1 MLKQAKKHF
10 RLEFCCRCQG
20 NKGGLFREL
29 IISCDPEH
37 RPYIRARRRK
47 NGIEYAGNYADYRD
61 GWYHKQYDTK
71 SWKSRCRKRHQ
82 WEKHFHTAY
91 EIENANLLNKEHAA
105 EKIYRIVQEHSG
117 WIKID
122 IRDNPEW
129 RDGIAWLGEKKKIE
143 CREDWKYPWS
153 YPVRNIRAL
162 QQPTS
167 SEDDFL
173 DTFNQKKY
181 SQMARG
187 WHCFPRQ
194 SPEWKEVDAFLDVKT
209 TKEYRSSDLRLHH
222 TGKQKNSSR
231 MIVIDFY
238 VDLLQHIEKFNR
250 KPKRKMIYAWAYH
263 PHRPTRRRSH
273 YRQKNTSLSNEPL
286 KATPLLD
293 FHTSLPRSIRRN
305 WRYQQWENVMEFA
318 DAKVEKNYLALLN
331 AALRLKLKIMYTPHA
346 PENNPYA
353 QLLWNLSKITA
364 LRDPASVALGKYH
377 NADTQFAA
385 WVNQCFFDY
394 PLPDWAYRVMQ
405 TKTEEADR
413 KALISWGC
421 GQSSRSIFG
430 LSKQENGIFH
440 EIHFAV
446 PSVRFALAYSAA
458 MTRHCTR
465 QLALAFAEALHGR
478 DNAIYPYYLQR
489 VRSLAEWFAV
499 QKIDDLSQVGNLM
512 DYFYRENYFLHDFDL
527 KGRTLKSMLREMT
540 LWHRELNL
548 QEQGTGAWKT
558 HNLSH
563 VLEKDEVIFEEL
575 DNAKK
580 LQYEGRRQHNCA
592 ASYLKKCME
601 SRCAIVA
608 MNELNS
614 GLRVTLEINIS
625 DKKIVQAKGKCNAK
639 PTSQDLKYIRRYAR
653 DKQLAIACAA

>member
-10 RLEFCCRCQG
+10 RLEFCR
-20 NKGGLFREL
+20 NRKKGGLHREL
-29 IISCDPEH
+29 ALACEE
-37 RPYIRARRRK
+37 RFLKYIRTGRGKRA
-47 NGIEYAGNYADYRD
+47 IMYAGNYDDSREIN
-61 GWYHKQYDTK
+61 YHYQYDKK

-91 EIENANLLNKEHAA
+91 EIGNANLVNKERTA
-105 EKIYRIVQEHSG
+105 EEIYRIVQGHFE
-117 WIKID
+117 WLKID
-122 IRDNPEW
+122 IRNNPEW
-129 RDGIAWLGEKKKIE
+129 EAGIDWLIEKKKIE
-143 CREDWKYPWS
+143 CLENWNAPWKYP
-153 YPVRNIRAL
+153 VRTIRDTLLLTKAKKMKFDSKPNL
-162 QQPTS
+162 
-167 SEDDFL
+167 DDMKI
-173 DTFNQKKY
+173 T
-181 SQMARG
+181 
-187 WHCFPRQ
+187 
-194 SPEWKEVDAFLDVKT
+194 KEV
-209 TKEYRSSDLRLHH
+209 
-222 TGKQKNSSR
+222 N
-231 MIVIDFY
+231 
-238 VDLLQHIEKFNR
+238 
-250 KPKRKMIYAWAYH
+250 P
-263 PHRPTRRRSH
+263 P
-273 YRQKNTSLSNEPL
+273 
-286 KATPLLD
+286 KATALLN
-293 FHTSLPRSIRRN
+293 FFSSLPRSIRRN

-405 TKTEEADR
+405 TKPEEADR
-413 KALISWGC
+413 EALISWGC
-421 GQSSRSIFG
+421 GQSPRSIFG

-614 GLRVTLEINIS
+614 RLRVTLEINIS

-639 PTSQDLKYIRRYAR
+639 PTSQELKYIRRYAR